1 MSTTVPSLVLSQL
14 ERLHMSLISP
24 QEDALPWQRPD
35 LSALQKRP
43 DAVMTAGELYQI
55 YRNMFLWALRELH
68 QRRAVAG
75 TEQTYWLTSDAAG
88 SLSSSF
94 EKPRERHQ
102 DDYNIV
108 RPRRHL

>member
-24 QEDALPWQRPD
+24 QEDALAWQRPD
-35 LSALQKRP
+35 LSALQKRHE
-43 DAVMTAGELYQI
+43 AVIKAGELNQI
-55 YRNMFLWALRELH
+55 HRNMVLWAFNEMH
-68 QRRAVAG
+68 QRRAGAG

-102 DDYNIV
+102 EDYNIV